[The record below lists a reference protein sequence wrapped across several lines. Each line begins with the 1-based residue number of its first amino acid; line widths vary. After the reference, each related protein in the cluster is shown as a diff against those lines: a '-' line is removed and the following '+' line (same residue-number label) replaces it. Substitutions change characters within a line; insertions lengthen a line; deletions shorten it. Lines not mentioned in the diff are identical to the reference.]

1 MHLQPYPEIIEPVDL
16 PFSLQFPIQTNET
29 FKCRGFAIP
38 ALEDS
43 HLASV
48 SVWKGPERALHK
60 RKQST
65 CAYLCI
71 PVSLLWTE
79 ISQLSKPYCFTGKFS
94 LLLRW
99 YFMGPVFPHTF
110 REGALQNLHT
120 RGRGVQK
127 LFGGLSVPCAWF
139 SFQKS
144 ADTHNTPP
152 LVSAGAISWHFS
164 VLPWGF
170 LCTTWRR
177 SRCTENSA
185 APLLGLCIVFQVLP
199 SSKEISVF
207 FQRFGHLA
215 CSVAASWLL
224 CTAALAWLTTQ
235 GSKQSTSSLLT
246 PWQHPAPQTAKDGAE
261 AGRTLIP
268 LGCTQLQPEEGVG
281 ATTTGG
287 FQMTAPRASHRRPW
301 DTESEHLEISKCTAY
316 IYSGCKGLCPK
327 GHSLFCS
334 IIMRGE

>member
-1 MHLQPYPEIIEPVDL
+1 MQRVCNPSTGGQSFGKCL
-16 PFSLQFPIQTNET
+16 SLEGARASSAQAKT
-29 FKCRGFAIP
+29 KHVCIP
-38 ALEDS
+38 LHS
-43 HLASV
+43 CLASLNRDLSAV
-48 SVWKGPERALHK
+48 KTVLLYWQVLTSPSVIFYGACLPP
-60 RKQST
+60 
-65 CAYLCI
+65 YL
-71 PVSLLWTE
+71 
-79 ISQLSKPYCFTGKFS
+79 Q
-94 LLLRW
+94 
-99 YFMGPVFPHTF
+99 
-110 REGALQNLHT
+110 
-120 RGRGVQK
+120 GRGPTEPAHPRKGSAEAVWGPQRAMC
-127 LFGGLSVPCAWF
+127 LVFF
-139 SFQKS
+139 SEKRW
-144 ADTHNTPP
+144 HNTPP
-152 LVSAGAISWHFS
+152 LVNAGAISWHFS

-177 SRCTENSA
+177 GRCTENSA

-199 SSKEISVF
+199 SSKEMGVF

-316 IYSGCKGLCPK
+316 IYSGCKGLRPK